1 MQIVVEELAL
11 ADYVLVNSS
20 IDERSIGNR
29 WLILGPSS
37 KSALFNLTAKDYS
50 KKKTQKTQTVVS
62 SFEQMHPDA
71 RGSVKKKGQ
80 KLKRGSQIEPY
91 RLCCSFNS

>member
-37 KSALFNLTAKDYS
+37 KAALFNLTDYS
-50 KKKTQKTQTVVS
+50 KKKNTENTNS
-62 SFEQMHPDA
+62 S
-71 RGSVKKKGQ
+71 
-80 KLKRGSQIEPY
+80 
-91 RLCCSFNS
+91 C